1 MNLIQKSVLLSAS
14 ALLFALPDVCAISES
29 EAINKTI
36 WLNTGGL
43 RGSLPAKQPKKT
55 DYAQKPVSIDG
66 KTKGA
71 KQVQTKK
78 AIVEAEEIQND
89 SSFWSNFDLQHDEE
103 EAEWKLFMEAEILSV
118 SPTKD
123 MLYGTSADMVGLNLK
138 FGGNQSL
145 SEDLS
150 CDLYCLCGY
159 SYGEGEY
166 LHHGSWWISFSEYS
180 AFLAEI
186 SFGMNVRWHINDCF
200 SVYAGGRI
208 GGSVFLIEDAAYTS
222 DPGFGLAYGL
232 GVGLEWAFNERH
244 AITFGYTFFGST
256 AESKIDT
263 FVNESLSVGQ
273 QSFSAFS
280 LGYKYTY

>member
-29 EAINKTI
+29 EAINKTL

-43 RGSLPAKQPKKT
+43 RGSLPAKQSKKT
-55 DYAQKPVSIDG
+55 DYAQKPAAIKSVSKDV
-66 KTKGA
+66 K
-71 KQVQTKK
+71 QTKEVS
-78 AIVEAEEIQND
+78 VEEEDQND
-89 SSFWSNFDLQHDEE
+89 NSFWSNFDLDYGEGV
-103 EAEWKLFMEAEILSV
+103 ADWKLFMEAEILSA

-138 FGGNQSL
+138 FGGTQSL
-145 SEDLS
+145 SEELS
-150 CDLYCLCGY
+150 YDLYCLCGY
-159 SYGEGEY
+159 SFGEGEY
-166 LHHGSWWISFSEYS
+166 LYSSKYWGCFSEYGVW
-180 AFLAEI
+180 LAEI